1 MKILTIILKVLV
13 FVCLVS
19 FIFLPILVLGFLGFT
34 QDWTQIF
41 NPSFTAEWFLSVPQI
56 FSKAIFY
63 SLTLAFITMCLTL
76 VVSSL
81 VAYLILRKKI
91 TMFSGLIDVLIM
103 LPLTI
108 PQIVLGLAFMITF
121 NQAPLRLY
129 GTFGILIL
137 GHFVVTMP
145 YAFRNIRSTMENF
158 NFSILEAAISLGA
171 SEPIA
176 LRRVILPAIAP
187 SLLASSLFSFVF
199 SLANFPMTYIIAP
212 AGIRTIPLVLFGYI
226 ESEIGGA
233 NYHLAGCLSLYLIGL
248 VILLSMVVRK
258 LTGRNFVE

>member
-1 MKILTIILKVLV
+1 MKILTIIVKIFV
-13 FVCLVS
+13 FVCLVL
-19 FIFLPILVLGFLGFT
+19 FIFLPILILAFLGFSR
-34 QDWTQIF
+34 DWTQTF
-41 NPSFTAEWFLSVPQI
+41 NPSFTAQWFLSVPQV
-56 FSKAIFY
+56 FSKAILY

-81 VAYLILRKKI
+81 AAYLILTKKI
-91 TMFSGLIDVLIM
+91 TRFSGVIDASIM

-108 PQIVLGLAFMITF
+108 PQIVLGLAFILTF
-121 NQAPLRLY
+121 RQPPLQLY
-129 GTFGILIL
+129 GTFGLLIL

-158 NFSILEAAISLGA
+158 NFSILEAAVSLGA
-171 SEPIA
+171 SEQIA

-199 SLANFPMTYIIAP
+199 SLANFPLTYMVAP
-212 AGIRTIPLVLFGYI
+212 ERVRTIPLMLFGYI
-226 ESEIGGA
+226 ASEIGGE
-233 NYHLAGCLSLYLIGL
+233 NYHLAACLSLYLIGL
-248 VILLSMVVRK
+248 VIFLSTVTRK

>member
-13 FVCLVS
+13 FVCLAS

-41 NPSFTAEWFLSVPQI
+41 NPSFTVEWFLSVPQI
-56 FSKAIFY
+56 FSKAILY
-63 SLTLAFITMCLTL
+63 SLILAFITMCLTL

-81 VAYLILRKKI
+81 VAYLILREKI
-91 TMFSGLIDVLIM
+91 TRFSGVIDVLIM

-121 NQAPLRLY
+121 NQPPLRLY

-158 NFSILEAAISLGA
+158 DFSILEAAICLGA

-233 NYHLAGCLSLYLIGL
+233 NYRLAGCLSLYLIGL